1 MRVAPHSIG
10 LRSSLAILI
19 VTALLTTRCAATEK
33 ILHNFNQNGRDGTNP
48 IAGLMFG
55 QELTRLLA

>member
-19 VTALLTTRCAATEK
+19 VTALTTRCSATEK

-55 QELTRLLA
+55 QEMTRLLA